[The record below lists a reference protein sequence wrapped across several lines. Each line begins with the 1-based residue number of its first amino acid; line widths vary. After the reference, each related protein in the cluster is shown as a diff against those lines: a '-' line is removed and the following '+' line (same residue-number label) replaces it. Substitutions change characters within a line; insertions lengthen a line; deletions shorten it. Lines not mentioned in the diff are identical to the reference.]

1 MLKRLFNKKAPARPL
16 DTATVPEGR
25 RIYAIGDIHGRNDL
39 LQQLIEK
46 IIDDD
51 FKRGE
56 MVSEIIFLGDLIDRG
71 PDSAGVIETAMKL
84 KRELGNIRFL
94 MGNHEE
100 VYLSA
105 AAGSEKA
112 TRFFNRIGGK
122 ETILSYEI
130 SQREYMDLDNAALA
144 ERLPDLIPQHHI
156 DFVKNFED
164 QIVIGDYAFVHAGIR
179 HGVSLEEQ
187 KPKDLRWIRDEFLSV
202 EDPFEKVIVY
212 GHTISDDV
220 VEKGNRIGIDTGAYY
235 TEKLTALALEGDQR
249 WYLDTALPQ

>member
-1 MLKRLFNKKAPARPL
+1 MLKRLFNKKSKARPL

-51 FKRGE
+51 AERGDSK
-56 MVSEIIFLGDLIDRG
+56 SEIIFLGDLIDRG
-71 PDSAGVIETAMKL
+71 PDSAGVIETAMQL
-84 KRELGNIRFL
+84 KRELGDVRFL

-100 VYLSA
+100 VYLKA
-105 AAGSEKA
+105 ATGDEKA

-130 SQREYMDLDNAALA
+130 SMREYMDLDNSALA
-144 ERLPDLIPQHHI
+144 ERLPNLIPAHHI
-156 DFVKNFED
+156 DFVKAFED
-164 QIVIGDYAFVHAGIR
+164 QIIVGDYAFVHAGIR
-179 HGVSLEEQ
+179 PGVPLDEQ
-187 KPKDLRWIRDEFLSV
+187 KPKDLRWIREEFLSV
-202 EDPFEKVIVY
+202 KEPHEKVIVY
-212 GHTISDDV
+212 GHTINDDV

-235 TEKLTALALEGDQR
+235 TERLTALALERDQH
-249 WYLDTALPQ
+249 WYLDTTPPQ